1 MSDLGAIFHVK
12 KDGVQ
17 YDAHAYTTLDECP
30 SPNIK
35 LMFKGQHAYVKLAAK
50 GSGDVPCYVRTKAGG
65 LYQVLAATTVK
76 KEGQIYVANGAS
88 PWYGP
93 IWKDND
99 KVTNVD
105 ESVSG
110 QATVT
115 CNGVT
120 DMSYMFYSNESLIT
134 AINLSNFDTTNVTN
148 MSGMCYQCTNLTSI
162 DLSNCDTSHVT
173 NMRYMF
179 YECNGLTT
187 IKGVIDMKSCKF
199 SDYMF
204 RNCNKLT
211 GVKIKN
217 PPAGFDGA
225 GLSSSQY
232 TIVS

>member
-30 SPNIK
+30 FPNLK
-35 LMFKGQHAYVKLAAK
+35 LMYKGQNAYVKLGVK

-93 IWKDND
+93 IWNDND

-120 DMSYMFYSNESLIT
+120 DMSYMFYPCQSLT
-134 AINLSNFDTTNVTN
+134 AINLSNFDTAHVTNV
-148 MSGMCYQCTNLTSI
+148 SGAFYQCTKLTYI
-162 DLSNCDTSHVT
+162 DLTNCDTSHAT
-173 NMRYMF
+173 NMNYMF
-179 YECNGLTT
+179 YECNELATV
-187 IKGVIDMKSCKF
+187 KGVIDMKSCKF
-199 SDYMF
+199 YNYMF
-204 RNCNKLT
+204 RNCYKLT

-217 PPAGFDGA
+217 PPADFNGS